1 MRRRLQI
8 LAAALAA
15 AAMGPSAALAQ
26 AMAVPIDQGTRLA
39 LPPGTQSVMIGN
51 PEIADVSVLDS
62 RNAMIMGRVYGV
74 TNLIAIDG
82 HGRTLLDRQVVVS
95 SPEANRITAYRGSPT
110 GLHTENYACS
120 PRCERTPMP
129 GENQNDYQNY
139 SVAVNDYTKRAA
151 DARKSGPNAR
161 TDP

>member
-1 MRRRLQI
+1 MRRRLQT
-8 LAAALAA
+8 LAAVLTVAVLA
-15 AAMGPSAALAQ
+15 PSAALAQ
-26 AMAVPIDQGTRLA
+26 AMSAPIDQGIRLA
-39 LPPGTQSVMIGN
+39 LPPGTQTVMIGN

-62 RNAMIMGRVYGV
+62 RNAMIMGRMYGV

-95 SPEANRITAYRGSPT
+95 SPEVNRVTAYRGGPT
-110 GLHTENYACS
+110 GMHTENYACS

-129 GENQNDYQNY
+129 GETQNDYQNY